1 MSLRLG
7 QSIRRFAAAV
17 MAFKIE
23 KTPIV
28 KFNNGIE
35 FPIFGL
41 GTWKVSHSVYEC
53 VGFSCRPAYVSLINI
68 YFTIFKAHFSSLS
81 LFLVIDPLILSYD
94 SRLSRMGEFFVVH
107 RCLSLGTK
115 ELHVKHL
122 TIQYTNG
129 ILCSYVLQTSPV

>member
-7 QSIRRFAAAV
+7 NSIKRFAAAV
-17 MAFKIE
+17 MAFRLE

-41 GTWKVSHSVYEC
+41 GTWKVSHSMHKC

-68 YFTIFKAHFSSLS
+68 YFIAFKGYFIF
-81 LFLVIDPLILSYD
+81 FL
-94 SRLSRMGEFFVVH
+94 
-107 RCLSLGTK
+107 
-115 ELHVKHL
+115 
-122 TIQYTNG
+122 
-129 ILCSYVLQTSPV
+129 